1 MRIARICLSNFR
13 CFGEAPT
20 TINLDDL
27 TVLIGTNG
35 TGKTAI
41 LTALVR
47 LFGSRNSDRGF
58 DFSDFHLPPG
68 VETNAVKVLKLSLEA
83 WIEFPEGAT
92 SPGVPE
98 CFRQMAVHS
107 PGSAPFCRIRLDATW
122 IRNETS
128 GGDVDIFLNWIT
140 TGDLNPPEKAKRR
153 VSAQDRANIAV
164 IYVPASRDPSTQLRQ
179 ASGSL
184 LQPLLRAIKWSP
196 GTRSTMTQSADS
208 IRDAVRKETA
218 VQALE
223 KEITTEWKALQSI
236 AGIAN
241 VQLQPLSSEFESLVN
256 QIEAV
261 FSPDPP
267 QPALTQPLD
276 RLSDGLRSLF
286 YLSLVG
292 ARFNLEQQIG
302 PSAPASLF
310 DIDASKL
317 PALTLFA
324 IEEPEN
330 HLAPHYL
337 SRILALLTRLAK
349 NPKAQVLLSS
359 QSLSVLGRVDPE
371 RVRHLQMN
379 TQIGSTSVHGILL
392 PDANDIEAFKYVK
405 EAVRA
410 FPELYFAKVVI
421 LGEGDSEEVV
431 LPRAARCVGQM
442 LDRTFVSV
450 VPLGGRHVNH
460 FWRLL
465 NDLQIPHVTLLDLDR
480 ERQGGDWSRIK
491 YVIDELMRFRPGFN
505 LKDIGITAKQLSD
518 MSGADVTDP
527 TNLKNLNSWLP
538 VLEGYDIFF
547 STPLDLDFM
556 LLEAFVSQYQ
566 ATGTVGPRIPVG
578 DPELTKRLEAAREAV
593 LKSEGGS
600 GSTYTQAQRQLFIW
614 YQYLFLGRGK
624 PTTHMRALNA
634 MTDEQLAAA
643 LPPVLKRLLSRCA
656 VLGGG
661 TAA

>member
-13 CFGEAPT
+13 CFGGAPT

-47 LFGSRNSDRGF
+47 LFGSRNSDRAF
-58 DFSDFHLPPG
+58 DFSDFHLPSG
-68 VETNAVKVLKLSLEA
+68 VDTNAVKELKLWLEA
-83 WIEFPEGAT
+83 WMEFPEGAK

-107 PGSAPFCRIRLDATW
+107 PGSKPFCRIRLDATW

-140 TGDLNPPEKAKRR
+140 TGDSNPSEKAKRR

-164 IYVPASRDPSTQLRQ
+164 IYVPASRDPSAQLRQ
-179 ASGSL
+179 ASGTL
-184 LQPLLRAIKWSP
+184 LHPLLKSIKWSA

-208 IRDAVRKETA
+208 IRDAVRKESA

-223 KEITTEWKALQSI
+223 KEITTEWKALQSL

-241 VQLQPLSSEFESLVN
+241 VQLQPLSSEFESLVK

-267 QPALTQPLD
+267 QPALSQPLD

-302 PSAPASLF
+302 TGVPASLF
-310 DIDASKL
+310 DLDTSKL

-349 NPKAQVLLSS
+349 NAKAQVLLSS
-359 QSLSVLGRVDPE
+359 QSPSVLGRVDPE

-379 TQIGSTSVHGILL
+379 TQIGSTSVRGILL
-392 PDANDIEAFKYVK
+392 PDANDVEVFKYVK

-442 LDRTFVSV
+442 LDQTFVSV

-480 ERQGGDWSRIK
+480 ERLGGGWSRIK
-491 YVIDELMRFRPGFN
+491 YVLDELLKFRAGFKI
-505 LKDIGITAKQLSD
+505 KDLGLTQKQLTE
-518 MSGADVTDP
+518 MSGWDATDFK
-527 TNLKNLNSWLP
+527 TLETWLP
-538 VLEGYDIFF
+538 ALEAYDVFF
-547 STPLDLDFM
+547 SASLDLDFM

-566 ATGTVGPRIPVG
+566 ATGSVGSHIPAS
-578 DPELTKRLEAAREAV
+578 DPELTNRLKAAREAV

-600 GSTYTQAQRQLFIW
+600 GSTYTPAQRQLFIW

-634 MTDEQLAAA
+634 MTDEQLAAS
-643 LPPVLKRLLSRCA
+643 LPPVLKRLLARCA

-661 TAA
+661 AGA